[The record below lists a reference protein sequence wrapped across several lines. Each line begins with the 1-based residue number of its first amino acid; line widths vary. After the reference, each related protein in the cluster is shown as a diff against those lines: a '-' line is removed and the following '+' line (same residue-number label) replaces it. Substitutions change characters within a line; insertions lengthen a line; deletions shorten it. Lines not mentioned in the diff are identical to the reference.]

1 LCAPSLSSGSKPAF
15 RIFNIGH
22 HRPVEVML
30 FVRMLEQLLGR
41 SAQLN
46 LLPPQPA
53 DVPVTC
59 ASLDRV
65 SAAIGYTPKTP
76 LEEGL
81 KPFVAWF
88 QDYYGH
94 KK

>member
-1 LCAPSLSSGSKPAF
+1 LPAPSLSSGSRPTF
-15 RIFNIGH
+15 RIFNLGH

-41 SAQLN
+41 PAQLN
-46 LLPPQPA
+46 FLPAQPA

-65 SAAIGYTPKTP
+65 NAAIGYAPKTP

-81 KPFVAWF
+81 RHFVEWF
-88 QDYYGH
+88 QNYYGH